1 MSTMNQI
8 PARKRLFP
16 AYTLDELKSWIGLDD
31 ETAKKVAEEIEA
43 REAGSV
49 ARITPQI
56 EGGRVI
62 SRIGRM

>member
-1 MSTMNQI
+1 MSTLTQI

-16 AYTLDELKSWIGLDD
+16 AYTLDEIKTWTDLDA
-31 ETAKKVAEEIEA
+31 ETAKKVAAEIAA
-43 REAGSV
+43 REAGAV

>member
-1 MSTMNQI
+1 MSTLTQL
-8 PARKRLFP
+8 PARKRIFP
-16 AYTLDELKSWIGLDD
+16 AYTLNELKSWTDLDA
-31 ETAKKVAEEIEA
+31 ETAKKVAEEIAA

>member
-1 MSTMNQI
+1 MSTITQL
-8 PARKRLFP
+8 PTRKRLFP
-16 AYTLDELKSWIGLDD
+16 AYTLDELKTWTGLDA
-31 ETAKKVAEEIEA
+31 ETAEKVAEEIAA
-43 REAGSV
+43 RKAGSV

>member
-1 MSTMNQI
+1 MNTQSAIEAAKGMMEKGMS
-8 PARKRLFP
+8 
-16 AYTLDELKSWIGLDD
+16 LDA